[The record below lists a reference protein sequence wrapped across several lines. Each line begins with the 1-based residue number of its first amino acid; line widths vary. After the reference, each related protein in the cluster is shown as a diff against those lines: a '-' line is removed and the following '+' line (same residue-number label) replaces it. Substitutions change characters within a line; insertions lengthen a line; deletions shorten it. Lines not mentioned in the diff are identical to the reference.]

1 MIQIVFFQYLIDH
14 AGQFFLCVIFR
25 LLAGLFVVVMAHSV
39 GQLDAV
45 QLVVVVV
52 VVHLEVME
60 LQVVV
65 VQFLILHVCE
75 FLQMFFY
82 VPDKEGFQIT
92 DLRTTVYAQNFG
104 ITRKIWDKI

>member
-14 AGQFFLCVIFR
+14 AGQLFLCVIFR
-25 LLAGLFVVVMAHSV
+25 LLAGLFVVVMAHCV

-45 QLVVVVV
+45 QLIVIVV
-52 VVHLEVME
+52 VVHFEVME

-65 VQFLILHVCE
+65 VQFLILHVCK

-82 VPDKEGFQIT
+82 VPDKEGFQIIG
-92 DLRTTVYAQNFG
+92 LSTTVYAQNSG
-104 ITRKIWDKI
+104 VARKIWDKI